1 MPGARTLP
9 GAAAVGLSAAGLRYM
24 ESLPAILS
32 SPSRLT
38 DKMPI
43 NVLLSPRSSLPF
55 LKPA

>member
-1 MPGARTLP
+1 MPGVRILP
-9 GAAAVGLSAAGLRYM
+9 GAAAVGLSAASLRYM
-24 ESLPAILS
+24 ASLPAILS